1 MEDWVTIQ
9 TLKKKN
15 PRLSNRELGKLLKV
29 SHNTVKRALEKKA
42 PPEYQRK
49 GKLSDK
55 LSPFKEVIF
64 KMVNVNKYK
73 GSRILKEI
81 ESKGYTGSKSTFYYH
96 YQKIKQTPQKHYKPY
111 ETSPG
116 EQSQFDWS
124 PYTVTIYGKL
134 TKVII
139 YSYINSFSRFIVLE
153 ASVSENQ
160 GSVFEALEKGIIESG
175 GVPSRIQTD
184 NAKVF
189 VTNASKNNFK
199 WNERYLHLCGHYGF
213 EPSRSL
219 PGHPWSKGK
228 VEKPFQYIENHF
240 IAGGTFESFEDFIFK
255 LKDFQEKMNSRV
267 HKSTKTAPKEL
278 ITRELESFSFVPD
291 RYVGIKEEIRKVS
304 LDCLI
309 SFNGNR
315 YSVPWHFAGKQ
326 VWIRISKGY
335 FLEVYSQANKMVA
348 SHKLSLEK
356 GKVIIVN
363 EHYRGNNRRG
373 GNFERLK
380 QIFLESFPEETLF
393 VEKLKAQKRYNA
405 NHQLSKIVELIELY
419 RKEDFL
425 KAIKTSLNYNVFHS
439 SFIAGYLEKN
449 FKQTFKI
456 GEPCRTKVSAI
467 EISKHYKSE
476 NIKREL
482 KQYQLF

>member
-1 MEDWVTIQ
+1 MEDWVSIQ

-15 PRLSNRELGKLLKV
+15 PSMSNRELGKLLHV
-29 SHNTVKRALEKKA
+29 SHNTVKRALEKQA
-42 PPEYQRK
+42 PPEYERK
-49 GKLSDK
+49 EKLSEK
-55 LSPFKEVIF
+55 LTPFKEVIF
-64 KMVNVNKYK
+64 KMLNVSKFK
-73 GSRILKEI
+73 GSRILEEI
-81 ESKGYTGSKSTFYYH
+81 KSKGYTGSKTTFYEH
-96 YQKIKQTPQKHYKPY
+96 YKKIKQKPQKHYKPY
-111 ETSPG
+111 ETPPG

-124 PYTVTIYGKL
+124 PYTITIAGNL
-134 TKVII
+134 TKVIV

-153 ASVSENQ
+153 GSISENQ
-160 GSVFEALEKGIIESG
+160 GAVFEALEQGIIVSG
-175 GVPSRIQTD
+175 GVPSRVQTD

-189 VTNASKNNFK
+189 VKNASKNNFQ

-228 VEKPFQYIENHF
+228 IEKPYQYIENHF
-240 IAGGTFESFEDFIFK
+240 IAGSSFESFEDFIYK
-255 LKDFQEKMNSRV
+255 LKDFQEKMNNRV
-267 HKSTKTAPKEL
+267 HTSTKTAPKEL
-278 ITRELESFSFVPD
+278 IKRELQSLTALPYS
-291 RYVGIKEEIRKVS
+291 RYIGVKEEIRKAS

-335 FLEVYSQANKMVA
+335 FLEVYSQNNKLVA

-356 GKVIIVN
+356 GKIIIVN

-380 QIFLESFPEETLF
+380 QTFLELFPEESIF

-405 NHQLSKIVELIELY
+405 NHQLSKIIDLIEFY
-419 RKEDFL
+419 RKDDFL
-425 KAIKTSLNYNVFHS
+425 KAIRASLDYNVFHS
-439 SFIAGYLEKN
+439 TFIAGYLENN
-449 FKQTFKI
+449 FKQTFKV
-456 GEPCRTKVSAI
+456 KAI
-467 EISKHYKSE
+467 EIDNHYKGE

-482 KQYQLF
+482 SQYNLFIVEN